1 MSELSEK
8 VRSEFES
15 RFGRS
20 PLLVRSPG
28 RINLIGE
35 HIDYNG
41 GQVFPA
47 AIDKEIVV
55 AISKSDEGA
64 SNITALD
71 LEDSIIL
78 NLSNLNTLTS
88 SHWANYPIG
97 VVEQLANRGFSIA
110 NFNLVFAGNI
120 PIGAGLSSS
129 AALENGVVFA
139 LNKLFNMG
147 LSKLEMIKI
156 SQQAEHEAVGV
167 ACGIMDQFASMFGVE
182 NQALILN
189 CDTLEHESVPV
200 NLGDYQLLLINTNV
214 KHQLSDSPYNE
225 RRNQCAKGLSVL
237 QKAYP
242 AIKALAH
249 ANLTQLKSVK
259 NQLSALEFNR
269 CQFVI
274 DEQQRVLQAKVAL
287 TSKDMNQLGQLL
299 FASHEGLKN
308 LYEVSCSELDF
319 IVDQA
324 KANQQVLGARM
335 MGGGFGGCVI
345 NLIHKNHVGT
355 FISEVNQRFES
366 TFGHFPTPIE
376 VELCDGT
383 GLVENH

>member
-1 MSELSEK
+1 MMLRNQVK
-8 VRSEFES
+8 REFVDQFNTE
-15 RFGRS
+15 

-41 GQVFPA
+41 GLVFPA

-55 AISKSDEGA
+55 AISKSDTGQ
-64 SNITALD
+64 SIFVSVD
-71 LEDSIIL
+71 LEDSIKIE
-78 NLSNLNTLTS
+78 SSTLELQPTG
-88 SHWANYPIG
+88 HWANYPIG
-97 VVEQLANRGFSIA
+97 VVQQLANRGFSIP

-129 AALENGVVFA
+129 AALENGVVFG
-139 LNKLFNMG
+139 LNKLFDLG
-147 LSKLEMIKI
+147 LSKLEMVKI

-189 CDTLEHESVPV
+189 CDTLEHESVPID
-200 NLGDYQLLLINTNV
+200 LGDYRLLLINTNV

-225 RRNQCAKGLSVL
+225 RRDQCAKGLSVL
-237 QKAYP
+237 QKTFTDL
-242 AIKALAH
+242 KALAH
-249 ANLTQLKSVK
+249 ANLAQLEYVK
-259 NQLSALEFNR
+259 DQLSDLEFNR

-274 DEQQRVLQAKVAL
+274 EEQQRVLEAKSTL
-287 TSKDMNQLGQLL
+287 ETCDINLLGELL

-319 IVDQA
+319 LVDQA
-324 KANQQVLGARM
+324 SANEQVLGARM
-335 MGGGFGGCVI
+335 MGGGFGGCTI
-345 NLIHKNHVGT
+345 NLIQSDQVEA
-355 FISEVNQRFES
+355 FISRLSEQFEFK
-366 TFGHFPTPIE
+366 FGRKPTAIE
-376 VELCDGT
+376 VALCDGT